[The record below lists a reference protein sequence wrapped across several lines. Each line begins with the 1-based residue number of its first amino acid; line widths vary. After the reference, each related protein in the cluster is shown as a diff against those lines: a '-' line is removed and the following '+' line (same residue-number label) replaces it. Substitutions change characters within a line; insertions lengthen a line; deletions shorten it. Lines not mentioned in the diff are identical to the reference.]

1 MQTADSRLGFDLD
14 FLAGVQLQRS
24 SRRAVLVQGQVG
36 AVLVVVAHVGQQKAA
51 QVRFVEWD
59 DVVQKVAPE
68 RADQALAGS
77 VLPRAVEAGL
87 FGRYA
92 HGSDEVLDGA
102 EPREQTSPAPA
113 FSLSIPPK
121 DPPLIGNRHFWLFEE
136 GQPSSHE
143 SSLGSS
149 WRHLAVKA
157 LQFAGTPEA
166 PGEPWAG
173 LKSVLA
179 ASSSSL
185 HSQIGCNA
193 ALGFLQDS
201 GLCKQIRIP
210 GGKWILCLGLPR
222 GRASARGRA
231 ITLNPHRCLRQ
242 IYLKKFKH
250 GPHHFDKAIGG
261 TLWHSLSG
269 IDI

>member
-1 MQTADSRLGFDLD
+1 MAGRTASPISLEASSLTGAGLCRLGRAKPWS
-14 FLAGVQLQRS
+14 AGDRP
-24 SRRAVLVQGQVG
+24 A
-36 AVLVVVAHVGQQKAA
+36 K
-51 QVRFVEWD
+51 
-59 DVVQKVAPE
+59 
-68 RADQALAGS
+68 
-77 VLPRAVEAGL
+77 PRIKRWV
-87 FGRYA
+87 
-92 HGSDEVLDGA
+92 

-157 LQFAGTPEA
+157 LQFAGTPGA

-185 HSQIGCNA
+185 HSQIGCYA

-201 GLCKQIRIP
+201 GLCKQIPIP
-210 GGKWILCLGLPR
+210 CGKWLVCLWLPR
-222 GRASARGRA
+222 GRASAS
-231 ITLNPHRCLRQ
+231 
-242 IYLKKFKH
+242 
-250 GPHHFDKAIGG
+250 GG
-261 TLWHSLSG
+261 ELSR
-269 IDI
+269 